1 METETNFQTDN
12 SFDSFQGLLSESVD
26 FQTDDSVDLQLDD
39 AVDFQ
44 TDDSDDF
51 QPDDSIQNLIAEPTD
66 SNSYNSVQELMGDIA
81 QGYKKTLEESKVQ
94 GWDELQKSR
103 LSALEGKNFSL
114 MPWSEVLEILSGKW
128 DPPPPPPPLVV
139 EPKPKRTRKTAAK
152 KTPEPA
158 VLRLTP
164 ATMPWGEMLK
174 ILAGKATL
182 AELTEE
188 DVDKATESLKNIDA
202 KDKWKNNATRSPVE
216 SIDEFIGGFT
226 FE

>member
-12 SFDSFQGLLSESVD
+12 PFQGLLNESID
-26 FQTDDSVDLQLDD
+26 FQTDNLI
-39 AVDFQ
+39 DFQ
-44 TDDSDDF
+44 TEDA
-51 QPDDSIQNLIAEPTD
+51 IQNLDVD
-66 SNSYNSVQELMGDIA
+66 SADSQTFNSVQELMGDIA
-81 QGYKKTLEESKVQ
+81 QGYKKTLEESKVE
-94 GWDELQKSR
+94 GWDELQKNR
-103 LSALEGKNFSL
+103 RSALEGKNFSL
-114 MPWSEVLEILSGKW
+114 MPWSEVLEVLSGKW
-128 DPPPPPPPLVV
+128 DPPPPPPPVV
-139 EPKPKRTRKTAAK
+139 EPKPKRTRKAAVK
-152 KTPEPA
+152 KTAEAA

-182 AELTEE
+182 AGMTEE
-188 DVDKATESLKNIDA
+188 EIDKATESLKNIDA